1 MILWINGAFGAGKS
15 ETAGLLHKRI
25 PDSHVYDPEQAGYF
39 LWHVF
44 PASMQRKG
52 DFQEI
57 PIWRSITYEVI
68 RYLHEHFKGHL
79 IIPMTLV
86 NTGYYDEIVGR
97 LDADGIH
104 VWHCVLLASK
114 PTLQKRLAGRGE
126 PAGSWAE
133 QQIDRCIYALRMM
146 RADLKIETDQLSPEK
161 VTDSI
166 ISASG
171 LARMDP

>member
-15 ETAGLLHKRI
+15 ETAGQLHKRI
-25 PDSHVYDPEQAGYF
+25 PDSHVYDPEQAGNF

-57 PIWRSITYEVI
+57 PIWRSINYEVI

-97 LDADGIH
+97 LHADGIP

-133 QQIDRCIYALRMM
+133 QQIERCMHALETM
-146 RADLKIETDQLSPEK
+146 RADLKIETDRLRLEE
-161 VTDSI
+161 VTDRI
-166 ISASG
+166 MAASG
-171 LARMDP
+171 LVRVEN

>member
-15 ETAGLLHKRI
+15 EAAGYLHKRI

-57 PIWRSITYEVI
+57 PIWRSINYEVI
-68 RYLHEHFKGHL
+68 RYLHEHFKGQL

-86 NTGYYDEIVGR
+86 DTGCYDEIVGR
-97 LDADGIH
+97 LRADGIH

-133 QQIDRCIYALRMM
+133 QQIDRCMYALETMC
-146 RADLKIETDQLSPEK
+146 ADLKIETDRLDPED
-161 VTDSI
+161 VVNRI
-166 ISASG
+166 VAASG
-171 LARMDP
+171 IKPPDA